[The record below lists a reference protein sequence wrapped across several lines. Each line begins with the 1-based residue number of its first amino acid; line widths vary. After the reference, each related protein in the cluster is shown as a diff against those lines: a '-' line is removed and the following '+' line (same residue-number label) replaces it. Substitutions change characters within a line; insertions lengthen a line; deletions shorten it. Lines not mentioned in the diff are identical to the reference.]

1 MSCVGAAC
9 FSLPRRGG
17 GSGPCTAMNPLPH
30 LLRYLFPALLQMS
43 LCIFQPLGSAFTRV
57 PHGHGCS
64 RNSGELGPSPLDF
77 IVTSFWGLAHPPI
90 PVPSGWSPRP
100 REKAPRAG
108 KIWKIKFPLS
118 SRGEGVSLPLSWF
131 CFSLISPVSLAAF
144 LPTSLRSC
152 SCHPSLL

>member
-17 GSGPCTAMNPLPH
+17 GSGPCTALNPLPH
-30 LLRYLFPALLQMS
+30 LLRCLFPALLQMS
-43 LCIFQPLGSAFTRV
+43 WCIFQPLGSAFTRV

-64 RNSGELGPSPLDF
+64 RSGGELGPSPLDF

-118 SRGEGVSLPLSWF
+118 SQWRRCLASPQLVLFLSDQPCLSCCLPSYF
-131 CFSLISPVSLAAF
+131 
-144 LPTSLRSC
+144 
-152 SCHPSLL
+152 PS